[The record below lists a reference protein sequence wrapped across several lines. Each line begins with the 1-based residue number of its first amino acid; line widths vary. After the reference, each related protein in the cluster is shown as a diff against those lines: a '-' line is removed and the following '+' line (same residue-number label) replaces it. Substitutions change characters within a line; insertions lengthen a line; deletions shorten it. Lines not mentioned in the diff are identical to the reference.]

1 MEKPVTDSHNA
12 RRLMIA
18 SSILIVVAVACL
30 SIFLYREFF
39 SVSLASKWV
48 THTHQVRSELWAAQS
63 DMRDAESGQRGYLLT
78 GRKTYLEPYHR
89 GLKNINERLTRI
101 KDLVVESPT
110 QMNALFDAV
119 KTIDQKKEEMAL
131 IIELYDTKGAEVAV
145 ARLKTD
151 RGRELMNRIRQ
162 QFKIME
168 EEENNRLKER
178 NDNFAAGT
186 ELFLRVFAG
195 LAGAITALLVAYSY
209 FMWTFIRE
217 NEEHQKELT
226 AQKKLFSSV
235 LESLSDA
242 VMVANKKG
250 EFVVT
255 NPAAARLTGITEHS
269 APSDEWTKAYG
280 CYLSDGIT
288 PFPNDQL
295 PLVRAIRGET
305 VHNEEILLRSDKLP
319 QPIWISVSGC
329 PVVDEH
335 GNSDLGV
342 IVFRDVT
349 DRKIAE
355 RRITEFISTVSHEL
369 RTPLTSI
376 KGAMR
381 IIEGGLAGQLSPRAS
396 ELIRVASEET
406 ERLIRLV
413 NDILDLRKIEEG
425 KLELKFV
432 DLPIDTLVTRAVEA
446 VYGMTSDTNIVVE
459 QDVGLVTLKCDE
471 DRILQVVVNL
481 LSNALKFSPKG
492 STITLRTES
501 AGDGQ
506 VRFSIV
512 DQGAG
517 IPPADLAK
525 LFGRFQQLDSSNTR
539 EKGGSGLG
547 LAISKGIVE
556 QHKGKI
562 GVESELG
569 KGSTFWFELPVN
581 AEIAAKPTPKKL
593 EQIGQTDIQSV

>member
-1 MEKPVTDSHNA
+1 MIHTVQSNYAA

-18 SSILIVVAVACL
+18 SSVLIVVAVACL
-30 SIFLYREFF
+30 SLFLYREFF
-39 SVSLASKWV
+39 SVSQASKWV
-48 THTHQVRSELWAAQS
+48 THTHQVRTELFAAQS

-78 GRKTYLEPYHR
+78 GKKSYLEPYHK
-89 GLKNINERLTRI
+89 GVQNIDGRLTRI
-101 KDLVVESPT
+101 KDLVVGSPT
-110 QMNALFDAV
+110 QMNALYDAV
-119 KTIDQKKEEMAL
+119 KTIDQKKQEMAL
-131 IIELYDTKGAEVAV
+131 IIELYDTNGAELAI

-162 QFKIME
+162 QFKVME
-168 EEENNRLKER
+168 DEENNRLKER
-178 NDNFAAGT
+178 NDNFSNGT

-195 LAGAITALLVAYSY
+195 LAGAITTLLVAYAY
-209 FMWTFIRE
+209 FMWRFIKD
-217 NEEHQKELT
+217 NEEYQKEIT
-226 AQKKLFSSV
+226 GQRKLFSSV
-235 LESLSDA
+235 LESLSDG
-242 VMVANKKG
+242 VMVANQKG
-250 EFVVT
+250 EFVVA
-255 NPAAARLTGITEHS
+255 NPAATRLTGISKHS
-269 APSDEWTKAYG
+269 SPSSEWTKTYG
-280 CYLSDGIT
+280 CFLPDGVT
-288 PFPNDQL
+288 PFPNDRL

-305 VHNEEILLRSDKLP
+305 VNDEEILLRNANLP
-319 QPIWISVSGC
+319 DPVWVSVSGT
-329 PVVDEH
+329 PVVDEF
-335 GNSDLGV
+335 GSSELGV
-342 IVFRDVT
+342 VVFRDVT
-349 DRKIAE
+349 DRKVAE

-381 IIEGGLAGQLSPRAS
+381 IIEGGLAGTLSPRAS
-396 ELIRVASEET
+396 ELVRVASEET

-446 VYGMTSDTNIVVE
+446 VYGMTSETNIVVE
-459 QDVGLVTLKCDE
+459 QEVGLVTLKCDE

-481 LSNALKFSPKG
+481 LSNALKFTPKG
-492 STITLRTES
+492 STITLRTDFV
-501 AGDGQ
+501 GDALI
-506 VRFSIV
+506 RFSII
-512 DQGAG
+512 DQGNG

-562 GVESELG
+562 GVDSEVG

-581 AEIAAKPTPKKL
+581 AELAVKSTPKKL
-593 EQIGQTDIQSV
+593 EQLGQTGTQLI